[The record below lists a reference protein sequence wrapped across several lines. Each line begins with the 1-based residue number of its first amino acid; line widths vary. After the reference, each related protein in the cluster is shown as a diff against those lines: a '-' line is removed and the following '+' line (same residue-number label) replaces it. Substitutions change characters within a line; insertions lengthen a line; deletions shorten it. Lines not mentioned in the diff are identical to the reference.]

1 MWEASQITPEQ
12 IEHAKAPLSAVLKT
26 IVSVVGGAGSVI
38 ALFRTSLDMLQN
50 RSLIAKRDSE
60 LEHAGKLADLLTKFS
75 TECIPQEHKDPLNN
89 IAQSNLQECLANIAR
104 LSSRLEVISQDPNYT
119 LSMAN
124 KLLLAFRPATWRGW
138 ILHLLTYASAAWCAW
153 YVFNSGVTSGESGFS
168 VEEFLTEWQRSGV
181 YLGLAFSLVMVA
193 VFREW
198 ALEERRRSLG
208 YRKPEGNLAR
218 WLVMRFPE
226 NSRMLLAQVLF
237 FISSMALLTII
248 HGAIRDQFARSK
260 IKSWDTA
267 LVYASIVL
275 IAVLVFRTWA
285 LQELAYH
292 QQRPQ
297 LVRWKKALF
306 GGFFKN
312 LRVYGWLRISYFV
325 TFVPLALFTLLMI
338 VLAIIVGFMG
348 GFFLGLLCFVILP
361 LPSLAFSYALF
372 RSVKIK
378 YSLAEEQER
387 TNSQETLA
395 FSAPV

>member
-26 IVSVVGGAGSVI
+26 IISVVGGAGSVI
-38 ALFRTSLDMLQN
+38 ALFRTSLDILQN
-50 RSLIAKRDSE
+50 RSLLAKRNSE
-60 LEHAGKLADLLTKFS
+60 LERAGKLADLLAKFS
-75 TECIPQEHKDPLNN
+75 TECIPQEHKDHLNA
-89 IAQSNLQECLANIAR
+89 IAQSNLQECLANITK
-104 LSSRLEVISQDPNYT
+104 LNSRLAVIGQDPNST
-119 LSMAN
+119 LSMPN

-138 ILHLLTYASAAWCAW
+138 TLHLLTYASGAWCAW
-153 YVFNSGVTSGESGFS
+153 YVFNSGVTSGNSGFS
-168 VEEFLTEWQRSGV
+168 VQEFLTEWQRSGV

-226 NSRMLLAQVLF
+226 NSRMLLAQILF
-237 FISSMALLTII
+237 FISSMVLLTII

-275 IAVLVFRTWA
+275 IGALVFRTWA
-285 LQELAYH
+285 LQELACH
-292 QQRPQ
+292 QRKPP
-297 LVRWKKALF
+297 LARWKKALF

-312 LRVYGWLRISYFV
+312 LQTYGWLRISYFV
-325 TFVPLALFTLLMI
+325 TFVPFTLFTLLAI
-338 VLAIIVGFMG
+338 VVAVIIGIDS
-348 GFFLGLLCFVILP
+348 FFLGLLCLVILP

-378 YSLAEEQER
+378 YSLAMEKEKADL
-387 TNSQETLA
+387 QETLA